1 MIAERIKELR
11 DFLDLSQTEFGRKTG
26 LSRDAVNNL
35 EHNRAKI
42 SDTTLIAICSIY
54 NVSREWLE
62 TGEGEMFN
70 ISPVD
75 PLDQLA
81 NQHNLGPG
89 GKALLKAASRVIE
102 ELDEETALSLL
113 DQLIQIMQD
122 AIANKQ
128 FAAVDPDSAE
138 SSSGS
143 SSVG

>member
-1 MIAERIKELR
+1 MKTRLLELR
-11 DFLDLSQTEFGRKTG
+11 KSLKLTQTEFGSKIG
-26 LSRDAVNNL
+26 LSRDAVASYERGVANPTG
-35 EHNRAKI
+35 
-42 SDTTLIAICSIY
+42 SAIQCIVLAY